1 MAESSGCRWGR
12 KHWRLLE
19 LHNTV
24 CHAGEIQLAGQLA
37 QHRALASS
45 GLHIVLLEQ
54 HHRLGPGLAI
64 TVLEVL
70 QHLLNDEVV
79 DLGELVQRIAHET
92 GETRSL
98 ASCQLGT
105 VSLRRTEIR

>member
-1 MAESSGCRWGR
+1 MEGSSGCRWGR

-37 QHRALASS
+37 QHRAFASS

-64 TVLEVL
+64 TVLEVF

-92 GETRSL
+92 NETCSL
-98 ASCQLGT
+98 GSCELGT